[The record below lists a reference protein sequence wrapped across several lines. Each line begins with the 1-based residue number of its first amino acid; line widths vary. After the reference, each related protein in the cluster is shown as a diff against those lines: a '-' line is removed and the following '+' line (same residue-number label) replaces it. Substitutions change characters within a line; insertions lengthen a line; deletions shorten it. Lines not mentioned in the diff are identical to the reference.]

1 MQTANDDARRT
12 NKKKRARGVRATY
25 QTQTVNGCTAEH
37 EPKPMRRAKANH
49 KDTNTK
55 AKATKKTTETM
66 QKRRNATFKQ
76 LRKKRRSCRESLTK
90 REGESKRANEQESN
104 QNRSAVVDLK
114 NYIHA
119 ADQVVL

>member
-25 QTQTVNGCTAEH
+25 QTQTVNGCTAEQEH

-49 KDTNTK
+49 KDTKTK

-76 LRKKRRSCRESLTK
+76 LRKKRRSCRESPTK
-90 REGESKRANEQESN
+90 TERERERQ
-104 QNRSAVVDLK
+104 
-114 NYIHA
+114 
-119 ADQVVL
+119 

>member
-25 QTQTVNGCTAEH
+25 QTQTVNGCTAEQEH

-55 AKATKKTTETM
+55 AKATKKK
-66 QKRRNATFKQ
+66 QQRQCKSDATQRLSSLEKSVDRAERARQ
-76 LRKKRRSCRESLTK
+76 RQREKERES
-90 REGESKRANEQESN
+90 Q
-104 QNRSAVVDLK
+104 
-114 NYIHA
+114 
-119 ADQVVL
+119 